1 MYWIAILLTTNRT
14 TKDRLH
20 TGLRVAALM
29 WSGLVLTLGA
39 AVLISLVTG
48 YRVGIDAQ
56 RLVGEPACMPSL
68 IYVWHKGDGTLPKL
82 GDYVVARMPKTGMG
96 VGGREGDRI
105 IKIVMAGPGDEIRIE
120 GTELWINGKHT
131 DRLWLAKSL
140 PGKTVGDF
148 DTRHVLGPREFFV
161 MGTTK
166 ESFDSRYWGPLNREA
181 IIGTAHPVL

>member
-1 MYWIAILLTTNRT
+1 
-14 TKDRLH
+14 
-20 TGLRVAALM
+20 M